1 MSRLPLT
8 PEVIGLVS
16 ERFKALGEPARLEI
30 LSCLR
35 EGEMT
40 VTDIVESTGL
50 GQANV
55 SKHLGILHSLA
66 FVKRRK
72 DGLFAFYSL
81 ADKGVFQLCDLMCG
95 RVELELKKHSRLLAG

>member
-1 MSRLPLT
+1 MTRLTLT
-8 PEVIGLVS
+8 PEVIALVA
-16 ERFKALGEPARLEI
+16 ERFKALSEPARLEI

-35 EGEMT
+35 AGEMT
-40 VTDIVESTGL
+40 VTDLVQATGL

-55 SKHLGILHSLA
+55 SKHLAILHSFA

-72 DGLFAFYSL
+72 EGLFAFYSL

-95 RVELELKKHSRLLAG
+95 QLESELKKRSRVLAG

>member
-1 MSRLPLT
+1 MTRLTLT
-8 PEVIGLVS
+8 PEVIALVS
-16 ERFKALGEPARLEI
+16 DRFKALGEPARLEI

-35 EGEMT
+35 AGEMS
-40 VTDIVESTGL
+40 VKDLVQATGL

-55 SKHLGILHSLA
+55 SKHLAILHSLA

-72 DGLFAFYSL
+72 EGLFAFYSL

-95 RVELELKKHSRLLAG
+95 RVESELKKRSRLLSG